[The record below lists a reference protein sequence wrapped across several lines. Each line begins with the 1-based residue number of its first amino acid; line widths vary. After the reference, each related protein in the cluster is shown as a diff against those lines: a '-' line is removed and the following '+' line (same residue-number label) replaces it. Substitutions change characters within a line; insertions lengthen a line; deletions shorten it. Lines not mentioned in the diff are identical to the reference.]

1 MRRTAFVATMILAIL
16 SAAGCGGDSTGPAT
30 QSIAGSWT
38 LQSVNGSPLP
48 FIVTQT
54 GTDRLEV
61 LSDVIVISE
70 TGSFTQTTSTRTTT
84 NGVPTTQS
92 VADAG
97 SYTLNGSAV
106 TLHFNSDGFT
116 GTASW
121 SGTTITTITGDGLAL
136 IYKR

>member
-16 SAAGCGGDSTGPAT
+16 SAAGCGGDSTSPAA

-48 FIVTQT
+48 FIVPQT
-54 GTDRLEV
+54 GADKLEV
-61 LSDVIVISE
+61 LSDVLVISG

-92 VADAG
+92 VVDAG
-97 SYTLNGSAV
+97 SYTLNGSTV
-106 TLHFNSDGFT
+106 TLHFSSDGFI

-121 SGTTITTITGDGLAL
+121 SGNTITTVTGEGLAL
-136 IYKR
+136 VYKR

>member
-16 SAAGCGGDSTGPAT
+16 SAAGCGGDSTSPAT
-30 QSIAGSWT
+30 QSIVGSWT

-48 FIVTQT
+48 FIVQQT
-54 GTDRLEV
+54 GTDKLEL
-61 LSDVIVISE
+61 LSDVIVISG
-70 TGSFTQTTSTRTTT
+70 TGSFTQTTSVRTTT
-84 NGVPTTQS
+84 NGVPTTQP

-97 SYTLNGSAV
+97 SYTLNGSAI

-121 SGTTITTITGDGLAL
+121 SGNTITTTTAEGLAL
-136 IYKR
+136 VYKR